1 MEREIVIHRPPISEG
16 RFSKIF
22 YGTYREIPVVVKSVE
37 LHNILKED
45 EYQRNHY
52 LDLPGNSS
60 KPHREVSVV
69 REERALT
76 KLKHENIVKLLH
88 VKDQYPFRLYEFL
101 NKYHLL
107 PEFLCLI

>member
-1 MEREIVIHRPPISEG
+1 MEREIVIHDRLPISEG

-22 YGTYREIPVVVKSVE
+22 YGTYGNIQVAVKRVE

-52 LDLPGNSS
+52 LDSPENSS

-76 KLKHENIVKLLH
+76 KLKHENIVELLH
-88 VKDQYPFRLYEFL
+88 VKDQYPFR
-101 NKYHLL
+101 
-107 PEFLCLI
+107 

>member
-1 MEREIVIHRPPISEG
+1 MEREIVIHDRLPISEG

-22 YGTYREIPVVVKSVE
+22 YGTYREIPVVVKRVE

-52 LDLPGNSS
+52 LDSPENSS

-76 KLKHENIVKLLH
+76 KLKHENIVELLH
-88 VKDQYPFRLYEFL
+88 VKDQYPFR
-101 NKYHLL
+101 
-107 PEFLCLI
+107 

>member
-1 MEREIVIHRPPISEG
+1 MEREIVIHDRLPISQ
-16 RFSKIF
+16 
-22 YGTYREIPVVVKSVE
+22 VAVKRVE

-52 LDLPGNSS
+52 LDSPENSS

-76 KLKHENIVKLLH
+76 KLKHENIVELLH
-88 VKDQYPFRLYEFL
+88 VKDQYPFR
-101 NKYHLL
+101 
-107 PEFLCLI
+107 

>member
-1 MEREIVIHRPPISEG
+1 MEREIVIDYNRLPISEG

-22 YGTYREIPVVVKSVE
+22 YGTYGNIQVAFKRVE

-52 LDLPGNSS
+52 LDSPENSS

-76 KLKHENIVKLLH
+76 RLKHHENIVELLH
-88 VKDQYPFRLYEFL
+88 VKDQYPFR
-101 NKYHLL
+101 
-107 PEFLCLI
+107 